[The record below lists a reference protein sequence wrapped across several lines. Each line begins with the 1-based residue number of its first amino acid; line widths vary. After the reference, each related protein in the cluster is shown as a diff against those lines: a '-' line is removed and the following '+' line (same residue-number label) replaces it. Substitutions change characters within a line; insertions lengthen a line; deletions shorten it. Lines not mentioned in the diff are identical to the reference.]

1 MSEREGSQVS
11 LLLRRTG
18 FGTTGAEVE
27 AATKRG
33 YEATLDALLHPAAD
47 PGVAATPPPDLSGA
61 PARPP
66 KPDDKEARRAYA
78 QQLRAR
84 SATLALWWLDRMVRA
99 RQPLVE
105 RLTFSWH
112 GHWATSIQK
121 VRSPAM
127 MLAQN
132 ETLRARGRGD
142 FRELA
147 RAMVRDPALLVW
159 LDGQKNKKGK
169 PNENLARE
177 LMELFTLG
185 VGHYSETDVREAAR
199 ALTGWRVD
207 RAHATAAP
215 VPQQHDGG
223 SKTVLGVTGDLD
235 DRGLVDLLTARPESA
250 AFVAT
255 RLWARHGS
263 ATLPADTLRRLV
275 AAYGPDRDVT
285 ALLRALFLD
294 PAFRADKSSLVAG
307 PVEYVVGVFRALGL
321 PVPRDG
327 KPGRA
332 LLATLDALGQVPF
345 RPPSVGGWPGGVA
358 WLSTA
363 ATEQRLTFAGAMA
376 RKADLSAVE
385 QAADRPEAAAY
396 LLGVGSWT
404 PRTLAALTAATAD
417 PARLVTLA
425 LVSPEYV
432 VR

>member
-1 MSEREGSQVS
+1 MSEVS
-11 LLLRRTG
+11 LLLRRSG
-18 FGTTGAEVE
+18 FGTTGAEVA
-27 AATKRG
+27 AATARG
-33 YEATLDALLHPAAD
+33 YEATVEALLTPGAD
-47 PGVAATPPPDLSGA
+47 PGAVPPPELGVE

-66 KPDDKEARRAYA
+66 KADDKAARRTYTR
-78 QQLRAR
+78 QLRTR
-84 SATLALWWLDRMVRA
+84 SETLALWWLDRMVRVQ
-99 RQPLVE
+99 QPLVE
-105 RLTFSWH
+105 RLTVTWH

-132 ETLRARGRGD
+132 ETLRAKGRGD

-159 LDGQKNKKGK
+159 LDGQRNKKGK

-199 ALTGWRVD
+199 ALTGWTVD

-215 VPQQHDGG
+215 VPKQHDDG

-255 RLWARHGS
+255 RLWSRLGS
-263 ATLPADTLRRLV
+263 STLPADTLARLV
-275 AAYGPDRDVT
+275 AAYGPNRDVT
-285 ALLRALFLD
+285 ALLRALYLD
-294 PAFRADKSSLVAG
+294 PAFRADKSSLVAA
-307 PVEYVVGVFRALGL
+307 PVEYVVGVFRALRL
-321 PVPRDG
+321 EVPREG
-327 KPGRA
+327 KPGRG

-363 ATEQRLTFAGAMA
+363 ATRERLTFATAMA
-376 RKADLSAVE
+376 KKADLGAVSSAS
-385 QAADRPEAAAY
+385 DRPAAAAH
-396 LLGVGSWT
+396 LLGVDAWT
-404 PRTLAALTAATAD
+404 PRTLAALKDAAAE

-425 LVSPEYV
+425 LISPEYL

>member
-1 MSEREGSQVS
+1 MSEVS
-11 LLLRRTG
+11 LLLRRSG

-27 AATKRG
+27 AATARG
-33 YEATLDALLHPAAD
+33 YEATVDALLNPGAD
-47 PGVAATPPPDLSGA
+47 PGAAATPPPDLGGEPER
-61 PARPP
+61 PA
-66 KPDDKEARRAYA
+66 KGDAARTAYTREI
-78 QQLRAR
+78 RAR
-84 SATLALWWLDRMVRA
+84 SETLALWWLDRMVRV

-121 VRSPAM
+121 VRSPAL
-127 MLAQN
+127 MLVQN
-132 ETLRARGRGD
+132 ETLRAKGRGD

-159 LDGQKNKKGK
+159 LDGQRNKKGK

-207 RAHATAAP
+207 RTQATAAP
-215 VPQQHDGG
+215 VPKQHDDG

-235 DRGLVDLLTARPESA
+235 DRGLIDLLTARPESA
-250 AFVAT
+250 AHVAT
-255 RLWARHGS
+255 RLWARHGA
-263 ATLPADTLRRLV
+263 ATLPAATLYRLI
-275 AAYGPDRDVT
+275 AAYGPERDVT
-285 ALLRALFLD
+285 ALLRAMFLD
-294 PAFRADKSSLVAG
+294 PAFRADRPSLVAS
-307 PVEYVVGVFRALGL
+307 PVEYVVGVHRALKL
-321 PVPRDG
+321 TVPREG

-363 ATEQRLTFAGAMA
+363 ATRERLTFAGAAA
-376 RKADLSAVE
+376 RQADLSGITS
-385 QAADRPEAAAY
+385 PEAAAH
-396 LLGVGSWT
+396 LLGVDAWT
-404 PRTLAALTAATAD
+404 PRTLSALKDAAAD
-417 PARLVTLA
+417 PVRLVTLA
-425 LVSPEYV
+425 LISPEYL

>member
-1 MSEREGSQVS
+1 MSDVS

-18 FGTTGAEVE
+18 FGTTGAAVE
-27 AATKRG
+27 AATAHG
-33 YEATLDALLHPAAD
+33 YEATLDALLNPGPD
-47 PGVAATPPPDLSGA
+47 PGAIAPPDLGDE
-61 PARPP
+61 PARPA
-66 KPDDKEARRAYA
+66 KGDDARRAYN
-78 QQLRAR
+78 QEIKAR
-84 SATLALWWLDRMVRA
+84 SQVLALWWLDRMVRVE
-99 RQPLVE
+99 QPLVE

-132 ETLRARGRGD
+132 QTLRARGRGD

-159 LDGQKNKKGK
+159 LDGQRNRKGK

-215 VPQQHDGG
+215 VPEQHDAGR
-223 SKTVLGVTGDLD
+223 KTVLGVTGDLD

-250 AFVAT
+250 AHVAT

-263 ATLPADTLRRLV
+263 ATLPADTLARLV

-294 PAFRADKSSLVAG
+294 PAFRADRSSLVAS
-307 PVEYVVGVFRALGL
+307 PVEYVVGVHRALGL
-321 PVPRDG
+321 TVPREG
-327 KPGRA
+327 KAGRA

-363 ATEQRLTFAGAMA
+363 ATRERLTFAAA
-376 RKADLSAVE
+376 AAKQADLSGLTP
-385 QAADRPEAAAY
+385 DAAAHR
-396 LLGVGSWT
+396 LGVDAWT
-404 PRTLAALTAATAD
+404 PRTLAALNGAD
-417 PARLVTLA
+417 PVRLMTLA
-425 LVSPEYV
+425 LVSPEYL

>member
-1 MSEREGSQVS
+1 MSEVS
-11 LLLRRTG
+11 LLLRRSG

-27 AATKRG
+27 AATRRG
-33 YEATLDALLHPAAD
+33 YEATVDALLHPG
-47 PGVAATPPPDLSGA
+47 PAATSLPDLGPE

-66 KPDDKEARRAYA
+66 RSDDKDARTAYA
-78 QQLRAR
+78 QQLRMR
-84 SATLALWWLDRMVRA
+84 SQTLALWWLDRMVRTQ
-99 RQPLVE
+99 QPLVE
-105 RLTFSWH
+105 RLTFTWH

-132 ETLRARGRGD
+132 QTLRELGRGD
-142 FRELA
+142 FRVLA

-207 RAHATAAP
+207 RAHATATA
-215 VPQQHDGG
+215 VPRQHDGG
-223 SKTVLGVTGDLD
+223 SKTVLGVTGELD
-235 DRGLVDLLTARPESA
+235 DRSLVDLLTARPESA
-250 AFVAT
+250 AHVAT

-263 ATLPADTLRRLV
+263 ATPAPDTLDRLV
-275 AAYGPDRDVT
+275 AAYGPGRDVT
-285 ALLRALFLD
+285 ALLRVLFLD
-294 PAFRADKSSLVAG
+294 PAFRADRSSLVAA
-307 PVEYVVGVFRALGL
+307 PVEYVVGVYRALGL

-327 KPGRA
+327 KAGRA
-332 LLATLDALGQVPF
+332 LLGTLDALGQVPF
-345 RPPSVGGWPGGVA
+345 RPPSVGGWPGGMA

-363 ATEQRLTFAGAMA
+363 ATKERLTFATAMA
-376 RKADLSAVE
+376 RRADLDAV
-385 QAADRPEAAAY
+385 AGSKDRPGAAAH
-396 LLGVGSWT
+396 LLGVDGWT
-404 PRTLAALTAATAD
+404 DRTLAALKDAAAD

-425 LVSPEYV
+425 LVSPEYL